1 MFDLAT
7 AAQATERDLAAI
19 IGRLDDLADAD
30 WNTPVRCRGW
40 QVADLAAHLA
50 GASRGQAEGLRRAAE
65 GPAGSAGLAR
75 LTPPPDRDPRS
86 LLAALKDGQDRL
98 LSALA
103 EFPPAA
109 LEGAVPLPFG
119 LVPAAVALQIV
130 PLEYG
135 FHRNDLEWALGD
147 PVDLSPDMSGTLL
160 GIVPGLLPM
169 LAAGSPVHGA
179 GARPSGPVSFRL
191 VTPSARYLVSYA
203 DGNWSIAP
211 DDGQAAAT
219 CQITGDD
226 SPVALFVMGRISAD
240 HPSLTV
246 SDLAAAGTFK
256 QYFPGP

>member
-7 AAQATERDLAAI
+7 AAQATQRDLAAI
-19 IGRLDDLADAD
+19 IGRLDGLADAG
-30 WNTPVRCRGW
+30 WNAPVRCQGW
-40 QVADLAAHLA
+40 QVPDLAAHLV
-50 GASRGQAEGLRRAAE
+50 GACRGQAEGLRRAAE
-65 GPAGSAGLAR
+65 GTAASAGLAR
-75 LTPPPDRDPRS
+75 LAPPPDRDPRS

-98 LSALA
+98 LPALA

-147 PVDLSPDMSGTLL
+147 PADLSPDMSATLL
-160 GIVPGLLPM
+160 SILPGLLPM

-179 GARPSGPVSFRL
+179 GDRPSGPVSFRL

-203 DGNWSIAP
+203 AGGWSIAP

-246 SDLAAAGTFK
+246 TDPAAAGTFK